1 MLIKVDRE
9 LAMLTADQR
18 KLVKV
23 WVAAGLCDK
32 EIIRN
37 AEAADPPFKIS
48 RQAIHKCYRTKTAK
62 KIKQLVEETG
72 EFEALSSGLAVKE
85 KRIVELERLYQM
97 SLMRVDKNGN
107 RGDIQQGR
115 GCLDDIAKELGERRQ
130 KVDMT
135 GNIRVRDIVAIKNR
149 VYGEDA

>member
-1 MLIKVDRE
+1 
-9 LAMLTADQR
+9 MLTQEQK

-23 WVAAGLCDK
+23 WVAAGMSNT
-32 EIIRN
+32 EIIN
-37 AEAADPPFKIS
+37 QAAAADPPFKIS
-48 RQAIHKCYRTKTAK
+48 RQAILKHYRTKTAK
-62 KIKQLVEETG
+62 KIKQLVEETD
-72 EFEALSSGLAVKE
+72 EFETLSSGLAVKE

-107 RGDIQQGR
+107 RGDIQQAR

>member
-1 MLIKVDRE
+1 
-9 LAMLTADQR
+9 MLTNEQR
-18 KLVKV
+18 KLVKA
-23 WVAAGLCDK
+23 WIAAGLTDK
-32 EIIRN
+32 EIMSQ
-37 AEAADPPFKIS
+37 AEAADPPFRIS
-48 RQAIHKCYRTKTAK
+48 KQAIHKSYRSKTTR
-62 KIKQLVEETG
+62 KIRRLIEEN
-72 EFEALSSGLAVKE
+72 EELEALSSGLAVKE

-107 RGDIQQGR
+107 RGDIQQAR

>member
-1 MLIKVDRE
+1 
-9 LAMLTADQR
+9 MLTTEQR
-18 KLVKV
+18 TLIRK
-23 WVAAGLCDK
+23 WIAAGLSDK
-32 EIIRN
+32 EIIN
-37 AEAADPPFKIS
+37 QAAAADPPFKIS
-48 RQAIHKCYRTKTAK
+48 KQAINKRYRTKADK
-62 KIKQLVEETG
+62 KIKQLIEETG

-85 KRIVELERLYQM
+85 KRIIELERLYQM

-107 RGDIQQGR
+107 RGDIQQAR

>member
-1 MLIKVDRE
+1 
-9 LAMLTADQR
+9 MLTTEQR
-18 KLVKV
+18 TLIRK
-23 WVAAGLCDK
+23 WIAAGLSDK
-32 EIIRN
+32 EIIN
-37 AEAADPPFKIS
+37 QAAVADPPFKIS
-48 RQAIHKCYRTKTAK
+48 KQAINKRYRTKADK
-62 KIKQLVEETG
+62 KIKQLIEETG

-85 KRIVELERLYQM
+85 KRIIELERLYQM

-107 RGDIQQGR
+107 RGDIQQAR